1 MAAHTALAEIDGVRK
16 QLTLAQDNVRVKDAM
31 LESQA
36 ELIASLKAE
45 AARVKESSAGAVKA
59 AAESERAADARARRL
74 EDDLRREAAAVDR
87 LEKALE
93 ETRAK
98 REEAEDVAAELR
110 REVEE
115 RDATLGY
122 GGLRWRASRRC
133 SRRGRRN
140 CGRRETNSRFSW
152 RSATRPKAAARNE
165 ANAAKEE
172 AAAVKAEAAEAA
184 AAAATKFA
192 EADAREAEAKE
203 SVRRIEGEMRALLS
217 EVAQQKRKTRE
228 LGSVLQSLYN

>member
-122 GGLRWRASRRC
+122 VGAEVESVKAM
-133 SRRGRRN
+133 
-140 CGRRETNSRFSW
+140 F
-152 RSATRPKAAARNE
+152 ATREEELRKERDELAVLVAERDEVEAAARNE

-184 AAAATKFA
+184 AAAAA
-192 EADAREAEAKE
+192 SSPADAREAEAKE